1 MAVAS
6 SGTAKVT
13 LPSDQDIL
21 ITREFAARREL
32 VWRAWTE
39 PALVER
45 WWAGHRGSMRSV
57 DIDLRVGGAWR
68 YVMDAQG
75 DFEVAFHGEFREIA
89 PEERIVTTEVFEGAP
104 PTDAGDV
111 LNVVTFSEADGR
123 TTLELLVQCP
133 NQEIRDAIMDS
144 GMEVGMQEQ
153 YDVLEQLV
161 VTLGSER

>member
-1 MAVAS
+1 MAVAN

-13 LPSDQDIL
+13 LPNDEEIL
-21 ITREFAARREL
+21 ITREFDARREL
-32 VWRAWTE
+32 VWRAWTT

-75 DFEVAFHGEFREIA
+75 GCEVAFHGEFREIE

-104 PTDAGDV
+104 PSDAGDV
-111 LNVVTFSEADGR
+111 LNVVTFSETDGR

-144 GMEVGMQEQ
+144 GMETGMQEQ

-161 VTLGSER
+161 VTLD

>member
-13 LPSDQDIL
+13 LPNDQDIL

-45 WWAGHRGSMRSV
+45 WWGGQRGSMRSV
-57 DIDLRVGGAWR
+57 EIDLRVGGTWR
-68 YVMDAQG
+68 YVMHAQG
-75 DFEVAFHGEFREIA
+75 DFEVAFNGEFREIV

-111 LNVVTFSEADGR
+111 LNVVTFTESDGR

-144 GMEVGMQEQ
+144 GMEIGMQEQ
-153 YDVLEQLV
+153 YDALEQLV
-161 VTLGSER
+161 VTLD